1 MFNRLKRLF
10 MRQNRDKKPSSEE
23 INYRTLTGRSG
34 GEQVSH
40 DSSQEQSPEPLP
52 ENKTGTWPERG
63 MVTRTC
69 KKCGKTFTLPEEVQ
83 HWPDYC
89 QECRRKYK
97 IVDQVTRKCR
107 GCGKEFTF
115 PSNIRHWPNYCR
127 ECQENRKSRKQNQN
141 GINPL

>member
-1 MFNRLKRLF
+1 MFYRIKRLF
-10 MRQNRDKKPSSEE
+10 ARQNREE
-23 INYRTLTGRSG
+23 NLTSGEDNFHTTDRSG
-34 GEQVSH
+34 GEQVPH
-40 DSSQEQSPEPLP
+40 VSSQKQSPKPLP

-63 MVTRTC
+63 MITRTC

-83 HWPDYC
+83 NWPDYC

-127 ECQENRKSRKQNQN
+127 ECQAKRKSWKKNQEDTD
-141 GINPL
+141 

>member
-1 MFNRLKRLF
+1 MFHRIKRLF
-10 MRQNRDKKPSSEE
+10 ARQNREGNLTSEDG
-23 INYRTLTGRSG
+23 NFQTTGRPG
-34 GEQVSH
+34 GEQVAQ
-40 DSSQEQSPEPLP
+40 DSTQKQSPKPLP
-52 ENKTGTWPERG
+52 ENKAGAWAERG

-97 IVDQVTRKCR
+97 IVDQITRKCR
-107 GCGKEFTF
+107 GCGEEFTF

-127 ECQENRKSRKQNQN
+127 ECQAKRKSWKQN
-141 GINPL
+141 